1 MYFIIS
7 VATLIIGYM
16 VYSRVV
22 ERFFG
27 ADNCKAT
34 PACTMADGVD
44 YVKMSPGKI
53 FLIQLLNIA
62 GLGPVFGPI
71 LGALYGPWALVW
83 IVLVGYNL
91 GNGFKQFMRF
101 FSVVLLLLVGVVFVT
116 GPAALLASMTDWTLL
131 VWVVII
137 FAYYFLATILPVD
150 KIIGRIYPL
159 FAVILLIMAVGLTAM
174 LFIKGFDFYPAAQWT
189 NQHPKGLPLWPLMF
203 ITIAC
208 GAISGFH
215 ATQSPM
221 MARCVP
227 DENCGRPIFY
237 GAMIAEGVIALI
249 WATLGMT
256 FYDTPDALNATL
268 AAGGPG
274 KVVKDVSIALMG
286 PVGGILAILG
296 VVVLPITSGDT
307 AFRSARLTIADFLN
321 FSQVEQVKR
330 LVIAVPL
337 FVVGAILSQMNF
349 DIIWRYFGWAN
360 QTLAT
365 IVLWAAAAYL
375 VRRGMFHWIASVPAT
390 FMTSVCT
397 TYLCYAKIGLGM
409 PLNVSTWIGLA
420 VAAGSLIL
428 FLAKR
433 KTFEASP
440 A

>member
-1 MYFIIS
+1 
-7 VATLIIGYM
+7 
-16 VYSRVV
+16 
-22 ERFFG
+22 
-27 ADNCKAT
+27 
-34 PACTMADGVD
+34 
-44 YVKMSPGKI
+44 
-53 FLIQLLNIA
+53 
-62 GLGPVFGPI
+62 
-71 LGALYGPWALVW
+71 
-83 IVLVGYNL
+83 
-91 GNGFKQFMRF
+91 
-101 FSVVLLLLVGVVFVT
+101 
-116 GPAALLASMTDWTLL
+116 
-131 VWVVII
+131 
-137 FAYYFLATILPVD
+137 
-150 KIIGRIYPL
+150 
-159 FAVILLIMAVGLTAM
+159 
-174 LFIKGFDFYPAAQWT
+174 
-189 NQHPKGLPLWPLMF
+189 MF

-256 FYDTPDALNATL
+256 FYSTPEALDATL

-321 FSQVEQVKR
+321 FSQVEHVKR

-375 VRRGMFHWIASVPAT
+375 VRRGMFHWIASAPAT
-390 FMTSVCT
+390 FMTAVCT

-428 FLAKR
+428 FLSKR
-433 KTFEASP
+433 KAFEASP